1 MKTSV
6 GAIIPPF
13 ALLVVLLGSSPQWA
27 AAETRT
33 STFVVDCYDVGQE
46 ALQGRPGVLEVTK
59 GWRGAAEINRV
70 VYDHQ
75 IRHLQTN
82 PTGTEGQIK
91 SALFLFQGGLA

>member
-6 GAIIPPF
+6 GSIIPPF

-75 IRHLQTN
+75 RVDRTQLEAWLKESGTYKQTL
-82 PTGTEGQIK
+82 PEQK
-91 SALFLFQGGLA
+91 DK